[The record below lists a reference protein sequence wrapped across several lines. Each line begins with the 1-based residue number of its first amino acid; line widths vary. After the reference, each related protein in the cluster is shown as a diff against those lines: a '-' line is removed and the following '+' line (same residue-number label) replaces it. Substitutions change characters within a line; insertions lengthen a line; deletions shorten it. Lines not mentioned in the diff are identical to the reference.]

1 MLLSAVTNDFGSY
14 RVSMA
19 DYRARRARPDPPTCQ
34 GAEPDLHLLKQVEQV
49 TTLVVEGPAGQDS
62 KHGVAVHVFIQQL
75 LVWLLFR
82 CRNSQEG
89 AEGGRLRRAVRQCYR
104 PHPAVPRP
112 SRTGCRAVALPN
124 SVRLI
129 HN

>member
-1 MLLSAVTNDFGSY
+1 MLSSTVTDDLGSY

-62 KHGVAVHVFIQQL
+62 EHGVAVLVFIQQL
-75 LVWLLFR
+75 WVWLLFR
-82 CRNSQEG
+82 CRNSEEG
-89 AEGGRLRRAVRQCYR
+89 PRASVYEGRSGNAIGPTRRFHDRAPWAAEPLLCQIR
-104 PHPAVPRP
+104 
-112 SRTGCRAVALPN
+112 
-124 SVRLI
+124 
-129 HN
+129 